1 MRCPDDFG
9 DPCPGTGDDECRN
22 CIYLRASARREI
34 HLCLPYPVSAN
45 RYWRHIT
52 RKIRGR
58 LQAVVVVSDQ
68 ALAYRER
75 VAWMCNAEKVKP
87 LNGDVQVVFR
97 LYPNKGRC
105 MDVDNAQKVT
115 LDSLQG
121 FAFRN
126 DSQVADV
133 RTIRMARDEKGG
145 RIEVD
150 IREI

>member
-1 MRCPDDFG
+1 MKK
-9 DPCPGTGDDECRN
+9 
-22 CIYLRASARREI
+22 I
-34 HLCLPYPVSAN
+34 HLSLPYPVSAN
-45 RYWRHIT
+45 RYWRHVI
-52 RKIRGR
+52 RRIRGR
-58 LQAVVVVSDQ
+58 LQACVIVSDQ
-68 ALAYRER
+68 ARAYREQ
-75 VAWMCNAEKVKP
+75 VAWMCNAQKVKP
-87 LNGDVQVVFR
+87 FGGDVQVVLR

-126 DSQVADV
+126 DNQVADV

-150 IREI
+150 IMEI